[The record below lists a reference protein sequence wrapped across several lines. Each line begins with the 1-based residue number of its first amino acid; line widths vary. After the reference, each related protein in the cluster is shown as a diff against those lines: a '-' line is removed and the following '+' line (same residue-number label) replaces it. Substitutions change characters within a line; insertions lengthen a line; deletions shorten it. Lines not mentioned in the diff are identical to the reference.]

1 MIFFFIVIMILIIGG
16 YIFAYRAYYKSTNY
30 RDGRVMLVSIP
41 YEHKD
46 DEGIK
51 LITEKSK
58 KVIKI
63 IGIFHNLLM
72 LMYFYGLYFSDFN
85 KYLFNEYFAFTLI
98 LILMLPLV
106 VLQVYLNKNHKQIK
120 KIKSDNNWALVTEYE
135 IEVDTRILAD
145 NLKGKYNKLLHLSL
159 ILTIIIGILS
169 FLLKS
174 KVELFE
180 ILVLLLNVNS
190 LNLVMILILKL
201 DNYIKISD
209 DYKENYKANKEKI
222 EYNYNLIYKL
232 ILIDFILIF
241 AYIILT
247 YSLGYMNYVFIFLNI
262 FLIILWIL
270 FIIVFYKVNKKYE
283 ISNNNIS
290 KAGDFYDYYGYN
302 NPYDN
307 RAMVNSLVSSA
318 GTEVNRGNIKGK
330 MINLLSSLFLI
341 VILVGSVIFLH
352 DTIYA
357 SIDYTI
363 EDNKLEIEVSTF
375 NSTINLK
382 EIDSLEFKEEID
394 FENAYRIIGNAM
406 ENYSAGSYNLK
417 NYGNVTLY
425 SYNYVDS
432 HIVIKAKGKT
442 YIFNE
447 DTNNKTEKLF
457 NKITKYI
464 DK

>member
-1 MIFFFIVIMILIIGG
+1 MIFFFIIMIILIIGT
-16 YIFAYRAYYKSTNY
+16 YIFIYRAYYKSTDY
-30 RDGRVMLVSIP
+30 KDGRIMLVTIP

-72 LMYFYGLYFSDFN
+72 LLYFYGLYFSDFN
-85 KYLFNEYFAFTLI
+85 KYLFNEYFAFKLTI
-98 LILMLPLV
+98 VIMLPLV

-120 KIKSDNNWALVTEYE
+120 KIKKDNNWALATEYE

-145 NLKGKYNKLLHLSL
+145 NLKGKYNKLLYLSL
-159 ILTIIIGILS
+159 ILTIIIGFLG

-190 LNLVMILILKL
+190 INLVIILLLKL
-201 DNYIKISD
+201 DDYIYISD

-222 EYNYNLIYKL
+222 ENNYNLIYKL

-241 AYIILT
+241 AYIILS
-247 YSLGYMNYVFIFLNI
+247 YLLGYMNYVFIFLNI
-262 FLIILWIL
+262 FLIILCII
-270 FIIVFYKVNKKYE
+270 FIIIFYKQNKKYE
-283 ISNNNIS
+283 VSNNNIS

-307 RAMVNSLVSSA
+307 RTTVNSIISI
-318 GTEVNRGNIKGK
+318 GTEINRGNIKGK
-330 MINLLSSLFLI
+330 MINLLTSLFF
-341 VILVGSVIFLH
+341 VVVLVGSVIFLH

-357 SIDYTI
+357 SIEYTI
-363 EDNKLEIEVSTF
+363 TDNKLEIEVSTF
-375 NSTINLK
+375 NSTINLR

-406 ENYSAGSYNLK
+406 ENYNAGSYRIK

-425 SYNYVDS
+425 SYNDVDS
-432 HIVIKAKGKT
+432 HIVIKSKGKT
-442 YIFNE
+442 YIFNNRTKE
-447 DTNNKTEKLF
+447 NTKKLF
-457 NKITKYI
+457 KDIRKSI
-464 DK
+464 EE

>member
-1 MIFFFIVIMILIIGG
+1 MIILIIGT
-16 YIFAYRAYYKSTNY
+16 YIFIYRGYYKSTNY

-46 DEGIK
+46 NEDIGY
-51 LITEKSK
+51 ITEKSK
-58 KVIKI
+58 KAIKI

-72 LMYFYGLYFSDFN
+72 LLYFYGLFFSNFN
-85 KYLFNEYFAFTLI
+85 KYLLNEYFAFTLTI
-98 LILMLPLV
+98 ILMLPLV

-120 KIKSDNNWALVTEYE
+120 KIKKDNNWALATEYE

-159 ILTIIIGILS
+159 ILTIIIGILA
-169 FLLKS
+169 FLLKTR
-174 KVELFE
+174 VELYE

-222 EYNYNLIYKL
+222 ESNYNIIYKL
-232 ILIDFILIF
+232 ILIDFVLVF
-241 AYIILT
+241 AYIIFS
-247 YSLGYMNYVFIFLNI
+247 YILGYMNYVFIFLNI
-262 FLIILWIL
+262 FLIILWNI
-270 FIIVFYKVNKKYE
+270 FVIVFYKANKKYE
-283 ISNNNIS
+283 TSNNNIS
-290 KAGDFYDYYGYN
+290 KIGDFYDYYGYN

-307 RAMVNSLVSSA
+307 RAIVNSLVSSA

-330 MINLLSSLFLI
+330 MINLLSSLFF
-341 VILVGSVIFLH
+341 VVVLVGSVILLH

-357 SIDYTI
+357 SIEYTI
-363 EDNKLEIEVSTF
+363 EDNKLEIEVSIL
-375 NSTINLK
+375 NSTINLR

-406 ENYSAGSYNLK
+406 ENYGAGSYNLK
-417 NYGNVTLY
+417 DYGNVKLY
-425 SYNYVDS
+425 SYNDVDS

-442 YIFNE
+442 YIFNDE
-447 DTNNKTEKLF
+447 TENKTEKLF
-457 NKITKYI
+457 NKITKYLEE
-464 DK
+464 